1 MDMLRIYEIAE
12 VLYRFDPADTGSK
25 ENGITDEYEGE
36 AAIIADNFNK
46 GLIKDKDDLS
56 ECLHDVFLEYF
67 SIKIDYNADLVNE
80 LFEVLNRK

>member
-12 VLYRFDPADTGSK
+12 VLYRFDPAETGS
-25 ENGITDEYEGE
+25 NRHNIVDEYEGE

-67 SIKIDYNADLVNE
+67 SIKIEYNANLINE
-80 LFEVLNRK
+80 LFEVLNRN